1 MRDGPVKGVRVAR
14 FGSFNLCPERP
25 MARTNDDG
33 VGLVA
38 EIEALMSEREILLRT
53 IGAASVFFANLS
65 AEELPE
71 AAYDAADVLAK
82 SLDTL
87 PEELLREAL
96 ELVRP
101 LVEKDL
107 DKASGRSA

>member
-1 MRDGPVKGVRVAR
+1 
-14 FGSFNLCPERP
+14 
-25 MARTNDDG
+25 MARVQQDD

-38 EIEALMSEREILLRT
+38 EIEMLISEREALLRT
-53 IGAASVFFANLS
+53 IGAASVFFANLN
-65 AEELPE
+65 ADDLPE

-82 SLDTL
+82 SLDAL
-87 PEELLREAL
+87 PENVLREAL

-107 DKASGRSA
+107 DNASDTSA

>member
-1 MRDGPVKGVRVAR
+1 
-14 FGSFNLCPERP
+14 
-25 MARTNDDG
+25 MARSQSNDAEM
-33 VGLVA
+33 LRA
-38 EIEALMSEREILLRT
+38 EIEMLMSERESLLRT

-65 AEELPE
+65 ADELPE

-82 SLDTL
+82 CLDTL
-87 PEELLREAL
+87 PEETLREAL

-107 DKASGRSA
+107 DKAQDRSA